1 MENNMLLSVSD
12 LNGIIIKDNDTY
24 TLEDNH
30 SLSRLTVS
38 KTILHKN
45 QETTGHLH
53 EKVEEIYHFTSGVG
67 TIEVGQNAYDVSP
80 GDIVLIPDGAFH
92 KVYNNGNE
100 DLVFIA
106 IFEKYD
112 KR

>member
-1 MENNMLLSVSD
+1 MVNNMLLSVSD
-12 LNGIIIKDNDTY
+12 LSGIIVKDNDTY
-24 TLEDNH
+24 ILEDNN

-53 EKVEEIYHFTSGVG
+53 EKVEEIYHFTSGDG
-67 TIEVGQNAYDVSP
+67 TIEVGQNAYNVSP

-106 IFEKYD
+106 IFETYD

>member
-1 MENNMLLSVSD
+1 MENDMLLSVSN
-12 LNGIIIKDNDTY
+12 LNGIIVKDNDMY

-53 EKVEEIYHFTSGVG
+53 NNVEEIYHFTSGVG

>member
-1 MENNMLLSVSD
+1 MVNNMLISVSD
-12 LNGIIIKDNDTY
+12 LNGIIVKNNDTY

-53 EKVEEIYHFTSGVG
+53 EKVEEIYYFTSGAG
-67 TIEVGQNAYDVSP
+67 TIEVGQDTYNVSP

-106 IFEKYD
+106 IFEKYN